1 MSSSRPWKF
10 RIKDML
16 EAMVLIQGYVQG
28 MTFEQ
33 FCSDRKTLDAV
44 ERNFIL
50 IGEAA
55 RQVPGQIRESFPS
68 IPWRDMSDMRNYVV
82 HQYWGVEAQRIW
94 QTIHHELPPLI
105 ELLKKIFEES
115 SE

>member
-1 MSSSRPWKF
+1 
-10 RIKDML
+10 ML

-55 RQVPGQIRESFPS
+55 GQVPGQIRESFPS

-82 HQYWGVEAQRIW
+82 HQYGVSRPSASGRRF
-94 QTIHHELPPLI
+94 TTSCPR
-105 ELLKKIFEES
+105 
-115 SE
+115 

>member
-1 MSSSRPWKF
+1 
-10 RIKDML
+10 ML
-16 EAMVLIQGYVQG
+16 DAMVLIQDFVEG

-33 FCSDRKTLDAV
+33 FCGDRKTLNAG
-44 ERNFIL
+44 ERNFIV

-55 RQVPGQIRESFPS
+55 AQVSRQIRESFPS

-94 QTIHHELPPLI
+94 ETINHELPPLMA
-105 ELLKKIFEES
+105 LLKEILEES